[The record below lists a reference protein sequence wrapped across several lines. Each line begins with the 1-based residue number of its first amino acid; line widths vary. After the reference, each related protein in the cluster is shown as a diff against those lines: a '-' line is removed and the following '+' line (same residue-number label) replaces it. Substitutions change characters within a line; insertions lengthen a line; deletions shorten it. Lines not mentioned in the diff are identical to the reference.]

1 MAQIVKYTAQ
11 QGLNVPGTASSNIR
25 SYEGSALQGLG
36 GAISDVAA
44 MFQQR
49 EEKKE
54 DFKAQD
60 GYRRLQLQLDEDMRL
75 RAEQMPEDGEG
86 FHNDFMSSVYIPE
99 RNKFLSGLPPRL
111 RERYETML
119 GDEGSDTTAWSIKA
133 ATRERDQLY
142 SWYDTTLKASE
153 EQLATAISM
162 DPDAYETL
170 LEQGMAEIESSGL
183 PTKQREAHK
192 KQWERMAQIAHLNR
206 MIETRPEEVLRDLG
220 ADPRLLSPSTQY
232 EMLRS
237 ALIQQESGGRASAIS
252 PVGAVGLMQVMPE
265 TAKEIARE
273 LRDEMFDQNWSKEQI
288 TEYLSN
294 PSTNQT
300 YGDHYLRKQIRAFA
314 RTGGL
319 EAALIAYN
327 GGPTRAKKWIES
339 GFNDNVL
346 PAETRK
352 YYKAIMARLPGLGK
366 ARGEHSDATAGGSH
380 SNPAN
385 VQIEWAAGRGMG
397 KLVKPTS
404 NVNPDLVGRVQ
415 ASFAALGI
423 DRVKVT
429 SGYRAPDANKA
440 AGGAKQ
446 SQHLHGNAMDIDVTG
461 YSRAERVNIIRA
473 LSSNGITGLGI
484 GTNIIHADVGG
495 RRAWGYK
502 TSAGGGEVPAWAKE
516 AIAEHLENRATAPA
530 MRTKGPS
537 GRYASL
543 PYSDRQ
549 SFIAKADKAV
559 AAMLGAQAKASAV
572 EKQDMRTAI
581 RNEIASITST
591 GQSTGA
597 VDDTAVSTVLGEDD
611 YMRYIADRDR
621 AMRTYDATSV
631 IPTMSL
637 EDMDQHLQ
645 DYVPDPGS
653 PTFAADQQVH
663 AAVQKEINRVTQL
676 RARKPEEAAR
686 AFPDVKEAWENIDTA
701 NPDPSAVQEY
711 VRLTLERQKDF
722 GIKPGSEE
730 PVPRPWAMEIGRAL
744 GRLPELAGRN
754 SADVQTAIML
764 QYEALEKVFGEYTD
778 EVILHALSV
787 YKGVG
792 PNTGK
797 LITAMMG
804 TIASGGD
811 PFARVRQQ
819 TSRAEDADQV
829 DEFSGYGSYFSGGD
843 FTARLNRAIFGDGA
857 GVEVSDTPE
866 NSDEAAVNR
875 EMVLRAARAIQGYGD
890 DFDPAAEETLRQ
902 RYGDR
907 VYDAARASLGAN

>member
-11 QGLNVPGTASSNIR
+11 QGLNVPGTASSNIQ
-25 SYEGSALQGLG
+25 SYEGRALQGLG

-86 FHNDFMSSVYIPE
+86 FHNDFMSSVYTPE

-119 GDEGSDTTAWSIKA
+119 GDEGSDTTAWSVKA

-142 SWYDTTLKASE
+142 NWYDTTLKASE

-183 PTKQREAHK
+183 PTDRREAHK
-192 KQWERMAQIAHLNR
+192 RQWERMAQIAHLNR

-220 ADPRLLSPSTQY
+220 ADPRYLTPTTQY
-232 EMLRS
+232 ELLRA
-237 ALIQQESGGRASAIS
+237 ALIQKESSGDPNALSPKGAI
-252 PVGAVGLMQVMPE
+252 GLMQVMPG

-273 LRDEMFDQNWSKEQI
+273 LRDEMFDQNWSDAQI
-288 TEYLSN
+288 REYLSN
-294 PSTNQT
+294 PTTNQR

-327 GGPTRAKKWIES
+327 GGPERAKKWIES

-352 YYKAIMARLPGLGK
+352 YYKAIMSRLPGLGK
-366 ARGEHSDATAGGSH
+366 SMGENSDATAGGSR

-385 VQIEWAAGRGMG
+385 VQIEWASGRGG
-397 KLVKPTS
+397 SKLVKPTS
-404 NVNPDLVGRVQ
+404 NVHPDLVNRVQ

-423 DRVKVT
+423 EKVKVT
-429 SGYRAPDANKA
+429 SGYRGPDANKA

-461 YSRAERVNIIRA
+461 YSRAERINIIKA
-473 LSSNGITGLGI
+473 LSANGITGLGI
-484 GTNIIHADVGG
+484 GTNIIHADIGG

-530 MRTKGPS
+530 TRTSGPS

-549 SFIAKADKAV
+549 SFIANADRAV
-559 AAMLGAQAKASAV
+559 TTMFGAQAKASAV
-572 EKQDMRTAI
+572 EKQELRTAV
-581 RNEIASITST
+581 RNEIASLTST
-591 GQSTGA
+591 GQSTGL

-611 YMRYIADRDR
+611 YVRYIADRDR
-621 AMRTYDATSV
+621 AMRTFDATND
-631 IPTMSL
+631 IPTLSL
-637 EDMDQHLQ
+637 EDMDQRLQ
-645 DYVPDPGS
+645 DYEPDAGS
-653 PTFAADQQVH
+653 PTFAADQQVK
-663 AAVQKEINRVTQL
+663 AAVQKEIDRVTRL

-686 AFPDVKEAWENIDTA
+686 AYPDVAEAWEAIDTA
-701 NPDPSAVQEY
+701 NPDPQAVQEY
-711 VRLTLERQKDF
+711 VRLTLERQKEF
-722 GIKPGSEE
+722 GLKPGSEE

-754 SADVQTAIML
+754 NADVQTAIML

-778 EVILHALSV
+778 EVILYSLSA

-797 LITAMMG
+797 LIDGMMKS
-804 TIASGGD
+804 IAAGGD
-811 PFARVRQQ
+811 PFARLRQQ
-819 TSRAEDADQV
+819 TSQAEDADQI
-829 DEFSGYGSYFSGGD
+829 DAFNFNFGGGD
-843 FTARLNRAIFGDGA
+843 FSSRLSRVLYGDG
-857 GVEVSDTPE
+857 E
-866 NSDEAAVNR
+866 DEAPEGDDPVNN
-875 EMVLRAARAIQGYGD
+875 EMVLRAMRAIQSYGD
-890 DFDPAAEETLRQ
+890 DLDPMAEEDLRS

-907 VYDAARASLGAN
+907 VYDAAVARSGGN

>member
-11 QGLNVPGTASSNIR
+11 QGLNIPSTPQSSIQ
-25 SYEGSALQGLG
+25 SYEGRALQGLG

-86 FHNDFMSSVYIPE
+86 FHNDFMSSVYTPE

-119 GDEGSDTTAWSIKA
+119 GDEGSDTTAWSVKA

-142 SWYDTTLKASE
+142 NWYDTTLKASE

-170 LEQGMAEIESSGL
+170 LEQGMVEIESSGL
-183 PTKQREAHK
+183 PTTQREAHK
-192 KQWERMAQIAHLNR
+192 RQWERMAQIAHLNR

-220 ADPRLLSPSTQY
+220 ADPRYLTPTTQY
-232 EMLRS
+232 ELLRA
-237 ALIQQESGGRASAIS
+237 ALVQQESGGRADAIS
-252 PVGAVGLMQVMPE
+252 PKGAIGLMQVMPG

-273 LRDEMFDQNWSKEQI
+273 LRDEMFDQNWSDAQI
-288 TEYLSN
+288 REYLSN
-294 PSTNQT
+294 PATNQN

-327 GGPTRAKKWIES
+327 GGPERAKKWIES

-352 YYKAIMARLPGLGK
+352 YYKAIMSRLPGLGK
-366 ARGEHSDATAGGSH
+366 STGGNSDATAGGSR

-385 VQIEWAAGRGMG
+385 VQIEWAAGRGG
-397 KLVKPTS
+397 SKLAKPTS
-404 NVNPDLVGRVQ
+404 NVHPDLVGRVQ

-423 DRVKVT
+423 DKVKVT
-429 SGYRAPDANKA
+429 SGYRGPDANKA

-461 YSRAERVNIIRA
+461 YSRAERINIIKA
-473 LSSNGITGLGI
+473 LSANGITGLGI
-484 GTNIIHADVGG
+484 GTNIIHADIGG

-530 MRTKGPS
+530 TRTSGPS

-549 SFIAKADKAV
+549 SFIANADRAV
-559 AAMLGAQAKASAV
+559 TSMFGAQAKASAV
-572 EKQDMRTAI
+572 EKQEMRTAV
-581 RNEIASITST
+581 RNEIASLTST
-591 GQSTGA
+591 GQSTGL

-611 YMRYIADRDR
+611 YVRYISDRDR
-621 AMRTYDATSV
+621 AMRTFDATSD
-631 IPTMSL
+631 IPTLSL
-637 EDMDQHLQ
+637 EDMDQRLQ
-645 DYVPDPGS
+645 DYEPDAGS
-653 PTFAADQQVH
+653 PTFAADQQVR
-663 AAVQKEINRVTQL
+663 AAVQKEIDRVTRL

-686 AFPDVKEAWENIDTA
+686 AYPDVAEAWEAIDTA
-701 NPDPSAVQEY
+701 NPDPQAVQEY

-722 GIKPGSEE
+722 GLKPGSGE

-754 SADVQTAIML
+754 NADVQTAIML

-778 EVILHALSV
+778 EVILHALST

-797 LITAMMG
+797 LIEGMMKS
-804 TIASGGD
+804 IAAGGD
-811 PFARVRQQ
+811 PFARLRQQ
-819 TSRAEDADQV
+819 TSQAEDADQI
-829 DEFSGYGSYFSGGD
+829 DAFNFNFGGGD
-843 FTARLNRAIFGDGA
+843 FSSRLSRVLYGDG
-857 GVEVSDTPE
+857 E
-866 NSDEAAVNR
+866 DEAPEGDDPVNN
-875 EMVLRAARAIQGYGD
+875 EMVLRAMRAIQSYGD
-890 DFDPAAEETLRQ
+890 DLDPMAEEDLRS

-907 VYDAARASLGAN
+907 VYDAAVARSGGN